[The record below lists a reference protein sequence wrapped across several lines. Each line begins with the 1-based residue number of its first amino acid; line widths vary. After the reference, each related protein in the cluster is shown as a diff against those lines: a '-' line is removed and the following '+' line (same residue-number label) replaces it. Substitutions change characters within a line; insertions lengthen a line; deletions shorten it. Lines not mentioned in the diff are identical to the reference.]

1 LAKNAVRYNQSNER
15 EKTLSLSSDKP
26 VYHRER
32 GKSKMGNKKSLLGVA
47 TMAALV
53 VLAACGKEEG
63 GEGAAPSADN
73 TKAPAGVKAA
83 EPIDPNKQVELTVYS
98 MLSGNY
104 EGFMASEGQYIQ
116 RKYPNFKFKFI
127 APGTG
132 TSLKDVVTA
141 KTPIDIIISTPDV
154 QPIIDVG
161 LNSDISDLVKKYN
174 YDLNRFL
181 PVTIDSMKHITG
193 GKLFGL
199 PGRVSSYTLYYNK
212 DLFDKFGVP
221 YLTDN
226 MTWEQIYETARK
238 LTRVEGGVQYYGFAG
253 DIISMLD
260 MNEKA
265 PQYVDP
271 KTVQATLSNDY
282 WKRIFDRLVPLY
294 TMIPNFSEPAKL
306 TSLTL
311 SRAMFSKDKTVAIA
325 IGVNDAG
332 IRAVSEKWDMNW
344 DIAPFPAFQSNPK
357 EGPQPSVRYY
367 LISSTSKFRDEA
379 FAAITQFVSDDIQR
393 ELVTTG
399 ATPPLQNVDYINQL
413 GSGIPELKGK
423 NVKALVPPRYGEMNL
438 KDQYYIAARA
448 ALISAFDK
456 VVSGQKDVNTALR
469 EAEEAANKQIAELK
483 SK

>member
-1 LAKNAVRYNQSNER
+1 MR
-15 EKTLSLSSDKP
+15 
-26 VYHRER
+26 
-32 GKSKMGNKKSLLGVA
+32 NKKSWLGTA
-47 TMAALV
+47 AMASLV
-53 VLAACGKEEG
+53 LLAACGKEEG
-63 GEGAAPSADN
+63 TGGTGPSADGQ
-73 TKAPAGVKAA
+73 KAPAGAKAA
-83 EPIDPNKQVELTVYS
+83 EPVDPNKQVELTVYS

-161 LNSDISDLVKKYN
+161 LDSDISDLVQKYN

-221 YLTDN
+221 YLNDK
-226 MTWEQIYETARK
+226 MTWDDIQETARR
-238 LTRVEGGVQYYGFAG
+238 LTRVDGGVQYYGFAG
-253 DIISMLD
+253 DIIAMLD

-271 KTVQATLSNDY
+271 KTQQATLSNDY
-282 WKRIFDRLVPLY
+282 WKRVFDRLVPLY
-294 TMIPNFSEPAKL
+294 SMVPNFAEPAKL
-306 TSLTL
+306 TNLTT
-311 SRAMFSKDKTVAIA
+311 SRNMFSKEKSVAIV

-332 IRAVSEKWDMNW
+332 TRAVSEKWDMNW
-344 DIAPFPAFQSNPK
+344 DISPFPSFKSNPK

-367 LISSTSKFRDEA
+367 LVSATSKFRDEA
-379 FAAITQFVSDDIQR
+379 FAAITQFVSDDVQR
-393 ELVTTG
+393 ELVKEG
-399 ATPPLQNVDYINQL
+399 ATPPLQNVGYVDL
-413 GSGIPELKGK
+413 LASGVPELKGK
-423 NVKALVPPRYGEMNL
+423 NVKALIPPVYGEMNM

-448 ALISAFDK
+448 ELINGFNK
-456 VVSGQKDVNTALR
+456 VIAGQKDVNTALR
-469 EAEEAANKQIAELK
+469 EAEEAANKKIAELK

>member
-1 LAKNAVRYNQSNER
+1 MKWNKRWLGAASMMAVV
-15 EKTLSLSSDKP
+15 L
-26 VYHRER
+26 
-32 GKSKMGNKKSLLGVA
+32 
-47 TMAALV
+47 
-53 VLAACGKEEG
+53 LAACGKEDG
-63 GEGAAPSADN
+63 GAAAKPDGKPQ
-73 TKAPAGVKAA
+73 TPAEGKAA
-83 EPIDPNKQVELTVYS
+83 EPVDPNKQVELTVYS

-104 EGFMASEGQYIQ
+104 EGFMTSEGQYIQ

-161 LNSDISDLVKKYN
+161 LDSDIMDLVKKYN
-174 YDLNRFL
+174 YNLNRFI
-181 PVTIDSMKHITG
+181 PETIDSMKRITG

-221 YLTDN
+221 YLNDK
-226 MTWEQIYETARK
+226 MTWEQIYDTARK

-253 DIISMLD
+253 DIIAMLD

-282 WKRIFDRLVPLY
+282 WKRVFDRLLPLY
-294 TMIPNFSEPAKL
+294 TLVPNNAESAKL
-306 TSLTL
+306 TNLTQ
-311 SRAMFSKDKTVAIA
+311 SRTMFSKDKTVAIA

-344 DIAPFPAFQSNPK
+344 DLSPFPAFQSNPK

-367 LISSTSKFRDEA
+367 LISSTSKNRDEA

-399 ATPPLQNVDYINQL
+399 VTPPLQNVDYISQL
-413 GSGIPELKGK
+413 GSAIPELKGK
-423 NVKALVPPRYGEMNL
+423 NVKALVPPHYGEMNL
-438 KDQYYIAARA
+438 KDQYYIATRA

-456 VVSGQKDVNTALR
+456 TVAGQTDVNTALR
-469 EAEEAANKQIAELK
+469 EAEEAANKQIAQLK